1 MIADFFQMLFAVVMT
16 LLFFAGI
23 AFVFYWVIVA

>member
-1 MIADFFQMLFAVVMT
+1 MIADFFQMLVAVVLM

-23 AFVFYWVIVA
+23 AFVFYMVIV